1 MNCFEVQINV
11 ITEGKSDYKAT
22 LTGYVPDNIM
32 KNEKQRLRPAVLIL
46 PGGGYEYTSDREA
59 EPIALEFLRKGVCAF
74 ILRYSIAPARFPQ
87 ALCEALKSIAYIRE
101 HANDW
106 DIDTN
111 NIAVCGFSAGGHL
124 CASVGVFWNNSILD
138 AYINKNRDFVKP
150 NMLILSYPVI
160 TSGVYAHRE
169 SFDALLG
176 QNQTNEALE
185 MVSLEKQVTK
195 DVPPTFIWH
204 TYEDG
209 CVPVQNTML
218 FVNELIAKDIPTEV
232 HIYRR
237 GGHGLSL
244 GNYLVDVQ
252 REFGGEHMSS
262 EWIRHAIRFIFD
274 NKELI

>member
-1 MNCFEVQINV
+1 MKYFQVPINV
-11 ITEGKSDYKAT
+11 ETSGKSDYEAM
-22 LTGYVPDNIM
+22 LTGYIPDNIM
-32 KNEKQRLRPAVLIL
+32 QEQKERMRPAVLIL

-59 EPIALEFLRKGVCAF
+59 EPIALEFIRRGVCAF
-74 ILRYSIAPARFPQ
+74 VLRYSIAPARFPQ
-87 ALCEALKSIAYIRE
+87 ALCEALESIAYIRE
-101 HANDW
+101 NASEW
-106 DIDTN
+106 DIDPD

-124 CASVGVFWNNSILD
+124 CASVGTFWNNSILD
-138 AYINKNRDFVKP
+138 AYINRSRTVMKP

-160 TSGVYAHRE
+160 TSGEYAHRG

-176 QNQTNEALE
+176 ENQRDESLSL
-185 MVSLEKQVTK
+185 VSLEKQVTA

-218 FVNELIAKDIPTEV
+218 FANELIAHNVPTEV

-244 GNYLVDVQ
+244 GNYLVDTERQ
-252 REFGGEHMSS
+252 FGEEHISS
-262 EWIRHAIRFIFD
+262 EWIKHAVRFMFD
-274 NKELI
+274 NK

>member
-1 MNCFEVQINV
+1 MKYFEVPIDV
-11 ITEGKSDYKAT
+11 MTKGKSDYEAI

-32 KNEKQRLRPAVLIL
+32 QNEKQRVRPAVLIL

-59 EPIALEFLRKGVCAF
+59 EPIALEFLSKGICAF
-74 ILRYSIAPARFPQ
+74 VLRYSIAPARFPQ
-87 ALCEALKSIAYIRE
+87 ALCEALESISYIRE
-101 HANDW
+101 HANEW

-111 NIAVCGFSAGGHL
+111 NIVVCGFSAGGHL
-124 CASVGVFWNNSILD
+124 CASVGVFWNNPILD
-138 AYINKNRDFVKP
+138 AYINKNRNLVKP

-169 SFDALLG
+169 SFEALLG
-176 QNQTNEALE
+176 ENQTQENIEL
-185 MVSLEKQVTK
+185 VSLEKQVTK

-209 CVPVQNTML
+209 LVPVQNTIL
-218 FVNELIAKDIPTEV
+218 FANELITKGIPTEV

-244 GNYLVDVQ
+244 GNHLVDVQ
-252 REFGGEHMSS
+252 REFGEEHMSS
-262 EWIRHAIRFIFD
+262 EWIQHTIRFIFD
-274 NKELI
+274 NKDLI

>member
-1 MNCFEVQINV
+1 MKYFQVPINV
-11 ITEGKSDYKAT
+11 ATSGKSDYEAM
-22 LTGYVPDNIM
+22 LTGYIPDNIM
-32 KNEKQRLRPAVLIL
+32 QEQKERMRPAVLIL

-59 EPIALEFLRKGVCAF
+59 EPIALEFIRRGVCAF
-74 ILRYSIAPARFPQ
+74 VLRYSIAPARFPQ
-87 ALCEALKSIAYIRE
+87 ALCEALESIAYIRE
-101 HANDW
+101 NASEW
-106 DIDTN
+106 DIDPD

-124 CASVGVFWNNSILD
+124 CASVGTFWNNSILD
-138 AYINKNRDFVKP
+138 AYINRSRTVMKP

-160 TSGVYAHRE
+160 TSGEYAHRG

-176 QNQTNEALE
+176 ENQRDESLSL
-185 MVSLEKQVTK
+185 VSLEKQVTA

-218 FVNELIAKDIPTEV
+218 FANELIAHNVPTEV

-244 GNYLVDVQ
+244 GNYLVDTERQ
-252 REFGGEHMSS
+252 FWEKHISS
-262 EWIRHAIRFIFD
+262 EWIKHAVRFMFD
-274 NKELI
+274 NK

>member
-1 MNCFEVQINV
+1 MKYFQVPINV
-11 ITEGKSDYKAT
+11 ATSGKSDYEAM
-22 LTGYVPDNIM
+22 LTGYIPDNIM
-32 KNEKQRLRPAVLIL
+32 QEQKERMRPAVLIL

-59 EPIALEFLRKGVCAF
+59 EPIALEFIRRGVCAF
-74 ILRYSIAPARFPQ
+74 VLRYSITPARFPQ
-87 ALCEALKSIAYIRE
+87 ALCEALESIAYIRE
-101 HANDW
+101 NASEW
-106 DIDTN
+106 DIDPD

-124 CASVGVFWNNSILD
+124 CASVGTFWNNSILD
-138 AYINKNRDFVKP
+138 AYINRSRTVMKP

-160 TSGVYAHRE
+160 TSGEYAHRG

-176 QNQTNEALE
+176 ENQRDESLSL
-185 MVSLEKQVTK
+185 VSLEKQVTA

-218 FVNELIAKDIPTEV
+218 FANELIAHNVPTEV

-244 GNYLVDVQ
+244 GNYLVDTERQ
-252 REFGGEHMSS
+252 FGEEHISS
-262 EWIRHAIRFIFD
+262 EWIKHAVRFMFD
-274 NKELI
+274 NK

>member
-1 MNCFEVQINV
+1 MKYFQVPINV
-11 ITEGKSDYKAT
+11 ATSGKSDYEAM
-22 LTGYVPDNIM
+22 LTGYIPDNIM
-32 KNEKQRLRPAVLIL
+32 QEQKERMRPAVLIL

-59 EPIALEFLRKGVCAF
+59 EPIALEFIRRGVCAF
-74 ILRYSIAPARFPQ
+74 VLRYSIAPARFPQ
-87 ALCEALKSIAYIRE
+87 ALCEALESIAYIRE
-101 HANDW
+101 NASEW
-106 DIDTN
+106 DIDPD

-124 CASVGVFWNNSILD
+124 CASVGTFWNNSILD
-138 AYINKNRDFVKP
+138 AYINRSRTVMKP

-160 TSGVYAHRE
+160 TSGEYAPRG

-176 QNQTNEALE
+176 ENQRDESLSL
-185 MVSLEKQVTK
+185 VSLEKQVTA

-218 FVNELIAKDIPTEV
+218 FANELIAHNVPTEV

-244 GNYLVDVQ
+244 GNYLVDTERQ
-252 REFGGEHMSS
+252 FGEEHISS
-262 EWIRHAIRFIFD
+262 EWIKHAVRFMFD
-274 NKELI
+274 NK

>member
-1 MNCFEVQINV
+1 MKYFQVPINV
-11 ITEGKSDYKAT
+11 ATSGKSDYEAM
-22 LTGYVPDNIM
+22 LTGYIPDNIM
-32 KNEKQRLRPAVLIL
+32 QEQKERMRPAVLIL

-59 EPIALEFLRKGVCAF
+59 EPIALEFIRRGVCAF
-74 ILRYSIAPARFPQ
+74 VLRYSIAPARFPQ
-87 ALCEALKSIAYIRE
+87 ALCEALESIAYIRE
-101 HANDW
+101 NASEW
-106 DIDTN
+106 DIDPD

-124 CASVGVFWNNSILD
+124 CASVGTFWNNSILD
-138 AYINKNRDFVKP
+138 AYINRSRTVMKP

-160 TSGVYAHRE
+160 TSGEYAHRG

-176 QNQTNEALE
+176 ENQRDESLSL
-185 MVSLEKQVTK
+185 VSLEKQVTA

-218 FVNELIAKDIPTEV
+218 FANELIAHNVPTEV

-244 GNYLVDVQ
+244 GNYLVDTERQ
-252 REFGGEHMSS
+252 FGEEHISS
-262 EWIRHAIRFIFD
+262 EWIKHAVRFMFE
-274 NKELI
+274 NK

>member
-1 MNCFEVQINV
+1 MKYFQVPINV
-11 ITEGKSDYKAT
+11 ATSGKSDYEAM
-22 LTGYVPDNIM
+22 LTGYIPDNIM
-32 KNEKQRLRPAVLIL
+32 QEQKERMRPAVLIL

-59 EPIALEFLRKGVCAF
+59 EPIALEFIRRGVCAF
-74 ILRYSIAPARFPQ
+74 VLRYSIAPARFPQ
-87 ALCEALKSIAYIRE
+87 ALCEALESIAYIRE
-101 HANDW
+101 NASEW
-106 DIDTN
+106 DIDPD

-124 CASVGVFWNNSILD
+124 CASVGTFWNNSILD
-138 AYINKNRDFVKP
+138 AYINRSRTVMKP

-160 TSGVYAHRE
+160 TSGEYAHRG

-176 QNQTNEALE
+176 ENQRDESLSL
-185 MVSLEKQVTK
+185 VSLEKQVTA

-218 FVNELIAKDIPTEV
+218 FANELIAHNVPTEV

-244 GNYLVDVQ
+244 GNYLVDTERQ
-252 REFGGEHMSS
+252 FGEEHISS
-262 EWIRHAIRFIFD
+262 EWIKHAVRFMFD
-274 NKELI
+274 NK